1 MECLDANVVQ
11 DLMAG
16 ALTDG
21 AKAIAIQ
28 HLDGCGDCRDLLG
41 ALARDATRD
50 AALDTLGDTEK
61 NPRAISMLET
71 LASEGGGV
79 GLLETV
85 APADPLEDTRAA
97 TGDLDPATKPIRI
110 RPGSAVTGKTLG
122 RYTLLERLGAGAMGV
137 VFRAEDREL
146 GRDVALKQ
154 LHRPDE
160 ALTDRLVREARSM
173 AQVNHPNVVAVYDVG
188 TAEGVTYIAME
199 MVSGDSLR
207 TWQRESR
214 TVPEIVTAYVAAGR
228 GLAAAHA
235 AGIVHR
241 DFKPDNVLVG
251 RDGRVRVTD
260 FGLAAARP
268 TDGRE
273 GAPSTSM
280 MSDVNL
286 TTSGSVLGTPAY
298 MAPEQFTGGNVD
310 ARTDQ
315 FNFCVALYEALYGQR
330 PFEGKTFPEL
340 GDHVC
345 EGRIRPAPPGARISR
360 GLRAIILRGLSVKP
374 GDRYPTME
382 HMLVE
387 LGRDRARP
395 WRRTSIAATAL
406 AVLLAIGLGADWV
419 VRDRVSAQ
427 IRQSFAATAKQS
439 DRAVKL
445 LADQFDAISN
455 LVYLFPIMRDVAAH
469 HDQADFGLG
478 EPAADAEAL
487 DKLHNQLTSAD
498 WTLARNFGGREHP
511 SILAVADYKARLLF
525 TSAAPETWKTDLA
538 TLPWVKQALDAG
550 TGNSMTL
557 MRYDEPR
564 LVATGLLGK
573 EPRTGL
579 AMLFTRTLALGEARS
594 QFLQIVDAGQLLDQ
608 IRIDDDTLL
617 SLVASDGTPVG
628 DVPVEVVAA
637 ASVDGQRSFT
647 LDGTTYEVQALPL
660 TGFDGRLV
668 MAQPMDSVL
677 ALFPG
682 ARTVFLFALLAAL
695 GVALGTAIRARR
707 ITGARVA

>member
-16 ALTDG
+16 ALTAT
-21 AKAIAIQ
+21 AKSTAIQ
-28 HLDGCGDCRDLLG
+28 HLDGCDDCRDLLG

-50 AALDTLGDTEK
+50 AALDTLNDTEK
-61 NPRAISMLET
+61 NPPNPSMMET
-71 LASEGGGV
+71 LGSDGGA
-79 GLLETV
+79 LLET
-85 APADPLEDTRAA
+85 ADPLAA
-97 TGDLDPATKPIRI
+97 TGDVTGYPDSATKPIRI
-110 RPGSAVTGKTLG
+110 RPPSVVAGTTLG

-137 VFRAEDREL
+137 VYRATDREL

-160 ALTDRLVREARSM
+160 ALTDRLVREARAM
-173 AQVNHPNVVAVYDVG
+173 AQVNHPNVVAVYDVR
-188 TAEGVTYIAME
+188 ADEGVTYIAME
-199 MVSGDSLR
+199 MVLGDSLR
-207 TWQRESR
+207 GWQRESR
-214 TVPEIVTAYVAAGR
+214 TVPQIVEAYVAAGR

-235 AGIVHR
+235 AGIIHR

-268 TDGRE
+268 TDGSERP
-273 GAPSTSM
+273 PSTSM

-315 FNFCVALYEALYGQR
+315 FNFSVALYEALYGQR

-340 GDHVC
+340 SDNVC
-345 EGRIRPAPPGARISR
+345 EGRVRPAPPGARISG
-360 GLRAIILRGLSVKP
+360 GLRAIILRGLSPKP
-374 GDRYPTME
+374 GDRYPSME

-395 WRRTSIAATAL
+395 WRRTSIVATAL
-406 AVLLAIGLGADWV
+406 SVVLALGLGADWA
-419 VRDRVSAQ
+419 VRDRVSLQ
-427 IRQSFAATAKQS
+427 IRQSFTVTATQS

-445 LADQFDAISN
+445 IADQFDAISN

-478 EPAADAEAL
+478 EASADAEEL
-487 DKLHNQLTSAD
+487 EKLHNQLMSAD

-525 TSAAPETWKTDLA
+525 SSAAPDTWRTDLS
-538 TLPWVKQALDAG
+538 TLPWIKQALDAG

-564 LVATGLLGK
+564 LVATGILGK
-573 EPRTGL
+573 ESRTGL

-608 IRIDDDTLL
+608 IRLDDTML
-617 SLVASDGTPVG
+617 SLVAADGTPVG
-628 DVPVEVVAA
+628 DVPPAVVSAA
-637 ASVDGQRSFT
+637 PVVGQRSIT
-647 LDGTTYEVQALPL
+647 VDGTSYEVQALPL

-668 MAQPMDSVL
+668 MAQPMSSVL
-677 ALFPG
+677 ALFPN
-682 ARTVFLFALLAAL
+682 ARVVFLIAMFAAL
-695 GVALGTAIRARR
+695 VTALGTAIRARR

>member
-16 ALTDG
+16 ALTAT
-21 AKAIAIQ
+21 AKATAID
-28 HLDGCGDCRDLLG
+28 HLDNCDDCRDLLG

-50 AALDTLGDTEK
+50 AALETLSDTEKRPSSVSMIDTLGSD
-61 NPRAISMLET
+61 AG
-71 LASEGGGV
+71 A
-79 GLLETV
+79 LLET
-85 APADPLEDTRAA
+85 ADPLEVTGAA
-97 TGDLDPATKPIRI
+97 TDYPDPATRPIRI
-110 RPGSAVTGKTLG
+110 RPASAVAGTTLG

-137 VFRAEDREL
+137 VYRATDREL

-160 ALTDRLVREARSM
+160 SLTERLVREARSM

-188 TAEGVTYIAME
+188 SAEGVTYIAME
-199 MVSGDSLR
+199 LVSGDSLR
-207 TWQRESR
+207 NWQRESR
-214 TVPEIVTAYVAAGR
+214 TIPEIVEAYVAAGR
-228 GLAAAHA
+228 GLAAAHD

-260 FGLAAARP
+260 FGLAASRT
-268 TDGRE
+268 TDSRDRS
-273 GAPSTSM
+273 PSTSPTTLM
-280 MSDVNL
+280 ISDVNL

-330 PFEGKTFPEL
+330 PFEGKTFDAL
-340 GDHVC
+340 GDNVR
-345 EGRIRPAPPGARISR
+345 EGRVRPAPPGSKISR

-382 HMLVE
+382 HMLGE

-395 WRRTSIAATAL
+395 WRRTSIVASGL
-406 AVLLAIGLGADWV
+406 AILLALGLGADWV

-427 IRQSFAATAKQS
+427 IRQSFTVTAKQS

-455 LVYLFPIMRDVAAH
+455 LVYLFPIMRDVATH

-478 EPAADAEAL
+478 DADADATALEAL
-487 DKLHNQLTSAD
+487 HDQLVSAD

-525 TSAAPETWKTDLA
+525 SSAAPATWKTDLS
-538 TLPWVKQALDAG
+538 TLPWIKQALDAG
-550 TGNSMTL
+550 TGNTMTL

-564 LVATGLLGK
+564 LVATGILGK
-573 EPRTGL
+573 DSRSGL

-608 IRIDDDTLL
+608 IRLDDTML
-617 SLVASDGTPVG
+617 SLVAADGTPVG
-628 DVPVEVVAA
+628 DVPSEVVGAA
-637 ASVDGQRSFT
+637 PAEGQQTLT
-647 LDGTTYEVQALPL
+647 LDGTTYEVQSLPL
-660 TGFDGRLV
+660 TGFAGRLV
-668 MAQPMDSVL
+668 MAQRMDSVL

-682 ARTVFLFALLAAL
+682 ARTVFLIAMILAL
-695 GVALGTAIRARR
+695 GVALGTANRARR

>member
-21 AKAIAIQ
+21 AKATAIQ

-50 AALDTLGDTEK
+50 AALDTLSDTDN
-61 NPRAISMLET
+61 NPRKVSMFET
-71 LASEGGGV
+71 LASDGGGV
-79 GLLETV
+79 GMLETV
-85 APADPLEDTRAA
+85 APADPLEDTGAA
-97 TGDLDPATKPIRI
+97 TGDPDPATRPIRI
-110 RPGSAVTGKTLG
+110 RPPTAVAGTVLG

-173 AQVNHPNVVAVYDVG
+173 AQVNHPNVVGVYDVG

-199 MVSGDSLR
+199 LVSGDSLR
-207 TWQRESR
+207 AWQRERR

-260 FGLAAARP
+260 FGLAASRP
-268 TDGRE
+268 DGSER
-273 GAPSTSM
+273 APSTSM

-298 MAPEQFTGGNVD
+298 MAPEQFTGGHVD

-330 PFEGKTFPEL
+330 PFEGKSFSEL
-340 GDHVC
+340 GDNVC
-345 EGRIRPAPPGARISR
+345 EGRVRPAPPGARISR
-360 GLRAIILRGLSVKP
+360 GLRAIIVRGLSVKP
-374 GDRYPTME
+374 GDRYPTMD
-382 HMLVE
+382 HLLVE

-395 WRRTSIAATAL
+395 WRRTSIIATAL
-406 AVLLAIGLGADWV
+406 AVVLAIGLGADWA

-427 IRQSFAATAKQS
+427 IRQSFTATAKQS

-487 DKLHNQLTSAD
+487 DKLHHQLASAD

-525 TSAAPETWKTDLA
+525 TSAAPDTWKTDLS
-538 TLPWVKQALDAG
+538 TLPWIKAALDAG

-564 LVATGLLGK
+564 LVATGLLGT

-594 QFLQIVDAGQLLDQ
+594 QFLQVVDAGQLLDQ
-608 IRIDDDTLL
+608 IRLDDDTLL
-617 SLVASDGTPVG
+617 SLVAADGTPVG
-628 DVPVEVVAA
+628 DVPPAVVAA
-637 ASVDGQRSFT
+637 ASVDGQRSSAV
-647 LDGTTYEVQALPL
+647 DGTTYEVQALPL
-660 TGFDGRLV
+660 TGFEGRLV
-668 MAQPMDSVL
+668 MAQPMDGVL
-677 ALFPG
+677 ALFPH
-682 ARTVFLFALLAAL
+682 ARSVFLIALLAAL
-695 GVALGTAIRARR
+695 ATALGTALRARR
-707 ITGARVA
+707 ITGARVT

>member
-16 ALTDG
+16 ALTDT
-21 AKAIAIQ
+21 AKSTAIQ
-28 HLDGCGDCRDLLG
+28 HLDGCADCRDLLG

-50 AALDTLGDTEK
+50 AALDTLNDTEK
-61 NPRAISMLET
+61 RPSALSMMET
-71 LASEGGGV
+71 VGSDGGA
-79 GLLETV
+79 LLET
-85 APADPLEDTRAA
+85 ADPADF
-97 TGDLDPATKPIRI
+97 DPATKPIRI
-110 RPGSAVTGKTLG
+110 RPSSAVMGSTLG

-137 VFRAEDREL
+137 VYRATDREL

-188 TAEGVTYIAME
+188 SAEGVTYIAME

-207 TWQRESR
+207 AWQRESR
-214 TVPEIVTAYVAAGR
+214 TVPEIVTAYVSAGR

-260 FGLAAARP
+260 FGLAASRP

-273 GAPSTSM
+273 RAPSTSM

-298 MAPEQFTGGNVD
+298 MAPEQFTGNNVD

-340 GDHVC
+340 SDNVC
-345 EGRIRPAPPGARISR
+345 EGRVRPPPPGARISR
-360 GLRAIILRGLSVKP
+360 GLRSIILRGLSVKP

-395 WRRTSIAATAL
+395 WRRTSIVATAL
-406 AVLLAIGLGADWV
+406 AVLLALGLGADWA
-419 VRDRVSAQ
+419 VRDRVSLQ
-427 IRQSFAATAKQS
+427 IRQSFTATAKQS

-455 LVYLFPIMRDVAAH
+455 LVYLFPIMREVAAH

-478 EPAADAEAL
+478 EASADAEDL
-487 DKLHNQLTSAD
+487 ERLHNQLISAD

-525 TSAAPETWKTDLA
+525 TSAAPDTWRTDLS
-538 TLPWVKQALDAG
+538 TLPWIKQALDAG
-550 TGNSMTL
+550 TGNTMTL

-564 LVATGLLGK
+564 LAATGILGK

-608 IRIDDDTLL
+608 IRLDDTLL
-617 SLVASDGTPVG
+617 SLVAADGTPVG
-628 DVPVEVVAA
+628 DVP
-637 ASVDGQRSFT
+637 ASVVQAAPTTGQRT
-647 LDGTTYEVQALPL
+647 LTHDGTTYEVQSLPL
-660 TGFDGRLV
+660 TGFDGRIV

-677 ALFPG
+677 ALFPN
-682 ARTVFLFALLAAL
+682 ARVVFLLAMLAAL
-695 GVALGTAIRARR
+695 VTALGTAIRARR
-707 ITGARVA
+707 ITGARVS

>member
-16 ALTDG
+16 ALTAS
-21 AKAIAIQ
+21 AKATAIQ
-28 HLDGCGDCRDLLG
+28 HLDRCDDCRDLLG

-50 AALDTLGDTEK
+50 AALDTLNDTEK
-61 NPRAISMLET
+61 RGPGLSMMDT
-71 LASEGGGV
+71 LGSGAG
-79 GLLETV
+79 
-85 APADPLEDTRAA
+85 APLA
-97 TGDLDPATKPIRI
+97 TAVPGAHDPATGPVRI
-110 RPGSAVTGKTLG
+110 RPANVVAGQKLG

-137 VFRAEDREL
+137 VYRATDREL

-160 ALTDRLVREARSM
+160 ALTERLVREARSM
-173 AQVNHPNVVAVYDVG
+173 AQVNHPNVVAIYDVG
-188 TAEGVTYIAME
+188 TADGVTYIAME

-207 TWQRESR
+207 AWQKESR
-214 TVPEIVTAYVAAGR
+214 TVPEIVEAYVSAGH

-260 FGLAAARP
+260 FGLASSRP
-268 TDGRE
+268 GDDHERS
-273 GAPSTSM
+273 PSSSTM

-298 MAPEQFTGGNVD
+298 MAPEQFVGGNVD

-330 PFEGKTFPEL
+330 PFEGKTFEEL
-340 GDHVC
+340 GDSVC
-345 EGRIRPAPPGARISR
+345 EGRVRSAPPGARISR
-360 GLRAIILRGLSVKP
+360 GLRAIILRGLSAKP

-382 HMLVE
+382 HMLEE

-395 WRRTSIAATAL
+395 WRRTSIIASAL
-406 AVLLAIGLGADWV
+406 AILLALGLGADWI

-427 IRQSFAATAKQS
+427 IRHSFTVTAKQS

-445 LADQFDAISN
+445 LAAQFDAISN
-455 LVYLFPIMRDVAAH
+455 LVYLFPIMRDVATH
-469 HDQADFGLG
+469 HDEADFGLG
-478 EPAADAEAL
+478 DPATDAKALEAL
-487 DKLHNQLTSAD
+487 HDQLVSAD

-511 SILAVADYKARLLF
+511 SILAVADYKARLLYS
-525 TSAAPETWKTDLA
+525 SAAPTTWKTDLS
-538 TLPWVKQALDAG
+538 TLPWIKQALDAG
-550 TGNSMTL
+550 TGNTMTL

-564 LVATGLLGK
+564 LVATGLLGIDS
-573 EPRTGL
+573 RRGL

-594 QFLQIVDAGQLLDQ
+594 QFLQIVDAGQLLEQ
-608 IRIDDDTLL
+608 IRLDDTML
-617 SLVASDGTPVG
+617 SLVAADGTPVG
-628 DVPVEVVAA
+628 DVPTEVVAA
-637 ASVDGQRSFT
+637 APVVGQHTLT
-647 LDGTTYEVQALPL
+647 LDGTIYEVQSLPL
-660 TGFDGRLV
+660 TGFAGRLV
-668 MAQPMDSVL
+668 MAQRMDSVL

-682 ARTVFLFALLAAL
+682 ARKVFLIAMLAAL
-695 GVALGTAIRARR
+695 GTALGTAIRARR
-707 ITGARVA
+707 ITGAKVA

>member
-16 ALTDG
+16 ALTDT
-21 AKAIAIQ
+21 AKATAIQ
-28 HLDGCGDCRDLLG
+28 HLDGCDDCRDLIG

-50 AALDTLGDTEK
+50 AALDTLSDTEK
-61 NPRAISMLET
+61 RPSRLSMSD
-71 LASEGGGV
+71 AARSAGGS
-79 GLLETV
+79 LLET
-85 APADPLEDTRAA
+85 ADPLEA
-97 TGDLDPATKPIRI
+97 TGSAADYPDPATRPIRI
-110 RPGSAVTGKTLG
+110 RPASAVAGTTLG
-122 RYTLLERLGAGAMGV
+122 RYTLVERLGAGAMGV
-137 VFRAEDREL
+137 VYRATDREL

-188 TAEGVTYIAME
+188 AAEGVTYIAME
-199 MVSGDSLR
+199 MVMGDSLR
-207 TWQRESR
+207 SWQRERR

-268 TDGRE
+268 TDGGDRP
-273 GAPSTSM
+273 PSTSPADVM
-280 MSDVNL
+280 ISDVNL
-286 TTSGSVLGTPAY
+286 TTSGTVLGTPAY

-340 GDHVC
+340 LDNVC

-360 GLRAIILRGLSVKP
+360 GLRAIIVRGLSARP

-382 HMLVE
+382 HMLSE

-395 WRRTSIAATAL
+395 WRRTSIVATAL
-406 AVLLAIGLGADWV
+406 AVLLALGLGADWA
-419 VRDRVSAQ
+419 VRDRVSLQ
-427 IRQSFAATAKQS
+427 IRQSFTATAKQS

-445 LADQFDAISN
+445 VADQFDAISN

-478 EPAADAEAL
+478 EASTDAEEL
-487 DKLHNQLTSAD
+487 EKLHNQLVSAD

-525 TSAAPETWKTDLA
+525 TSAAPETWRTDLS

-550 TGNSMTL
+550 TGNTLTL

-564 LVATGLLGK
+564 LVATGILGK

-608 IRIDDDTLL
+608 IRLDDTLL
-617 SLVASDGTPVG
+617 SLVAADGTPVG
-628 DVPVEVVAA
+628 DVPAAVVTAA
-637 ASVDGQRSFT
+637 PRTGQSSITVDGT
-647 LDGTTYEVQALPL
+647 NYEVQALPL

-668 MAQPMDSVL
+668 MAQPMSSVL
-677 ALFPG
+677 ALFPN
-682 ARTVFLFALLAAL
+682 ARIVFLIAMLVAL
-695 GVALGTAIRARR
+695 VTALGTAIRARR